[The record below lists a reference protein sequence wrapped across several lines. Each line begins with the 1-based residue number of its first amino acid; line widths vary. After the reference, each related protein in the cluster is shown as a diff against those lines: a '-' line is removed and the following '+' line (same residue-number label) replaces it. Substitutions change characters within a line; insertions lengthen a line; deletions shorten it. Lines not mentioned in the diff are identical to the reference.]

1 MTIAKYKHYTREFKL
16 EALELVRT
24 SGKSKTQIERDLG
37 LFPGQLRVWER
48 ALAQGGEQAFPG
60 SGHQSDSDEELRR
73 LRHENDILRQ
83 ERDILKKALAIF
95 TPGPK

>member
-48 ALAQGGEQAFPG
+48 AFAQGGEQAFPG
-60 SGHQSDSDEELRR
+60 SGHQTDDDEELRR
-73 LRHENDILRQ
+73 LRHGNDILRQ